1 MRIIL
6 ASIFPTLLVILPSC
20 LMIALISQLN
30 FSLAMALIGLGSE
43 GRLNS
48 AASGLFVTL
57 LASPFVVYVAFKY
70 SFLPNLLG
78 LFILN
83 MLLTEN
89 IRIFNAWSAVR
100 RRLWGS
106 LYGILICIGSFAIWL
121 RDVVSNIED
130 FLYLAG
136 LMLIMF
142 PAACLSGVVSLG
154 LVAKLHNYKNTT
166 ATLNDRDEG

>member
-70 SFLPNLLG
+70 S
-78 LFILN
+78 
-83 MLLTEN
+83 
-89 IRIFNAWSAVR
+89 
-100 RRLWGS
+100 
-106 LYGILICIGSFAIWL
+106 C
-121 RDVVSNIED
+121 
-130 FLYLAG
+130 
-136 LMLIMF
+136 
-142 PAACLSGVVSLG
+142 
-154 LVAKLHNYKNTT
+154 
-166 ATLNDRDEG
+166 